1 MLTVEQAADRLGIK
15 VPSLYAYVSRGLVE
29 RHTAA
34 DGRSMFEEAAIIR
47 LASRGRPRLSSRES
61 SIHLLIETELT
72 RIDSQRVSFRGH
84 DVAELVGEHTF
95 EQVAE
100 LLWLGR
106 LGDEHEPWVSTPVDI
121 AAIPGDPPRQVPPAD
136 RLRIALALAGA
147 ADPFRSNLEP
157 EAVAAAGRHAVATM
171 VDALGDPPRGP
182 TPRLTIGGSARRS
195 TIAARLWIALAGR
208 RRVAGGVEVLNSAM
222 VLLADHE
229 LAASTLG
236 ARVAASA
243 RADPYAVIGAGLGV
257 VNGALHGRASSL
269 SRRLL
274 DDAAVRGA
282 GAAISE
288 ALHTWRVLPGFGHQL
303 YPEGD
308 PRARLLLD
316 HMRARLGSHRG
327 LGVAESLMRAVDV
340 RTGQAP
346 NVDFVLAV
354 LTHVAG
360 MPVDAG
366 EVIFSVARCA
376 GWLAHALEE
385 YREPPLRFRPR
396 AAYVGV
402 RPSSSPAPWPA

>member
-121 AAIPGDPPRQVPPAD
+121 AAIPGDPPRPVPPAD

-282 GAAISE
+282 G
-288 ALHTWRVLPGFGHQL
+288 R
-303 YPEGD
+303 GD
-308 PRARLLLD
+308 Q
-316 HMRARLGSHRG
+316 RG
-327 LGVAESLMRAVDV
+327 PA
-340 RTGQAP
+340 
-346 NVDFVLAV
+346 
-354 LTHVAG
+354 HVAG
-360 MPVDAG
+360 ASRLRSPALPGRRSASTAAARPHAG
-366 EVIFSVARCA
+366 EA
-376 GWLAHALEE
+376 GQ
-385 YREPPLRFRPR
+385 PPR
-396 AAYVGV
+396 AGRCRIPDRAPSTYAPG
-402 RPSSSPAPWPA
+402 RHRTSTSSSPC